1 MTDVGVSSSPR
12 GAARAEAARRE
23 VRRRQALPSGR
34 AVVGGFLVAAAVVGV
49 VAVSTSGAGTPRDS
63 YAVVTA
69 DVDAGD
75 VLGPGDL
82 DLVPLDL
89 PDAQRAV
96 SYTDLAVL
104 AGATAL
110 APLAAGQLVQSS
122 DVAKPP
128 GGPGLASV
136 SLPVEPARALE
147 GDLRRGDR
155 VDVIATTTEG
165 GGPSTRTVT
174 AGALVVDVVEEGSGG
189 LGGPTG
195 LAVELAVPP
204 EDLEAVAE
212 AGAVA
217 TVTLARTTGVQAED
231 AGEEAQ
237 SP

>member
-1 MTDVGVSSSPR
+1 MTDLGVSSGPSTTL
-12 GAARAEAARRE
+12 ADAARRE
-23 VRRRQALPSGR
+23 VRRRSSLPSGR

-49 VAVSTSGAGTPRDS
+49 VAIASGGRRTPADA

-69 DVDAGD
+69 DVDGGE
-75 VLGPGDL
+75 VLGPEDL
-82 DLVPLDL
+82 ELVPLDL

-96 SYTDLAVL
+96 SYTDLSVL
-104 AGATAL
+104 DGATAL
-110 APLAAGQLVQSS
+110 APLNAGQLVQSS

-136 SLPVEPARALE
+136 SLPVEPARALD

-155 VDVIATTTEG
+155 VDVIATSTEG

-174 AGALVVDVVEEGSGG
+174 AGALVIDVTEQGGGG
-189 LGGPTG
+189 LGGPTE
-195 LAVELAVPP
+195 LSVELAVPP
-204 EDLEAVAE
+204 DDLEAVAE

-217 TVTLARTTGVQAED
+217 TVTLARTTGVAAD
-231 AGEEAQ
+231 DRGAPP